1 MWVKFVVGS
10 SPCPK
15 CFSPGPLVFLP
26 PQKPTLQIQIWPGI
40 VDKKSHLM
48 KWLLLNF
55 HPIPIDLFWDKSHYI
70 ICCTLKRAFLCF
82 AASTRFVQCDKCNHF
97 FLILSESDSKRYIH
111 VKYNDKASGNEA
123 DKQSKAVQAPPP
135 PPRKVCVLLCS
146 SLINP

>member
-1 MWVKFVVGS
+1 MWVLLLVLFLAPSFFLQVLKFS
-10 SPCPK
+10 SLHK
-15 CFSPGPLVFLP
+15 NQHWKFKFDLE
-26 PQKPTLQIQIWPGI
+26 I

-48 KWLLLNF
+48 KCLLLNF
-55 HPIPIDLFWDKSHYI
+55 HLIPIDLFWNKSHYI
-70 ICCTLKRAFLCF
+70 ICCSLKHAFLCF